1 MIFISVSGSTP
12 SEFGCS
18 ADMHVGRLR
27 DGGGTTTRHDTQVR
41 VIMELLLRAI
51 NVPVL
56 LSDVSTRDDRLLSQQ
71 CSKLDCSS
79 IGLSAGR
86 PHCSYCTCRSHLV
99 PTFKFGH
106 VLRQKKGLAGPG
118 LRTSTRGVIAED
130 ARRARPKT
138 PVRSTH
144 ARCPVLAPFC
154 PLLTPYSAVLHV
166 QLRHSYG

>member
-106 VLRQKKGLAGPG
+106 VLRQKKDSLDLDSEPRLAVSSQ
-118 LRTSTRGVIAED
+118 RTHVG
-130 ARRARPKT
+130 
-138 PVRSTH
+138 
-144 ARCPVLAPFC
+144 
-154 PLLTPYSAVLHV
+154 HV
-166 QLRHSYG
+166 QRRPCAPRMHVVRF